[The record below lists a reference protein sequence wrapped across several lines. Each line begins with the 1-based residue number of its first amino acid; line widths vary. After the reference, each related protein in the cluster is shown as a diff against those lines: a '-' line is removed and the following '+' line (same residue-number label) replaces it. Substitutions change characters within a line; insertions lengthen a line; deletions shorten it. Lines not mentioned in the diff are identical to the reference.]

1 MHILDTESFETTFG
15 PKSQRKR
22 PNLFASDMQ
31 SLVENAEMSTESY
44 DQGKDRDLVT
54 EDTGVRY
61 SFEVPEAS
69 SFALLQQNISFTL
82 ILPTWRWVI

>member
-15 PKSQRKR
+15 PKAQRKR

-31 SLVENAEMSTESY
+31 SLIENAEMSTESY
-44 DQGKDRDLVT
+44 DQGKDRDLVA

-61 SFEVPEAS
+61 SFQVHACLIICFS
-69 SFALLQQNISFTL
+69 ATVIFFTL
-82 ILPTWRWVI
+82 IYLQEMQ